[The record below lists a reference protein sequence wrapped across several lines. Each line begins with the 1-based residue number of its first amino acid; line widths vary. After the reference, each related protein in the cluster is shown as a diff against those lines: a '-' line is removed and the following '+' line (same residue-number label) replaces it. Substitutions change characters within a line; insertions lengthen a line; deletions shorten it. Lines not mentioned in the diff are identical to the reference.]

1 MLAVDRRLVQNFD
14 WGLAALALGLAGLGV
29 VNLIS
34 AAPVDPGRIP
44 ALAIRQLVWLGVGT
58 VAMVTILAIDYR
70 VWERLAVPAY
80 VVVVILL
87 VAVLL
92 FAPVIKGS
100 QRWLVL
106 GPANL
111 QPSEFAKLTLILI
124 LARYV
129 HRRGAGPEARLR
141 ELIVP
146 LILVLIP
153 VALILQQPNLGSG
166 LLLLLI
172 AGSFLLIVPVPL
184 RSIGWMAAVVGA
196 AAGGAWLFYLRDYQ
210 KERVLTFL
218 NPERDPLGAAYH
230 SIQSQIA
237 IGSGGFFG
245 EGFLQG
251 SQSQLQFLPEQPTD
265 FVFSVLAEEWG
276 FLGVTVVLSLYLG
289 LLLRGL
295 VVARTAKNLFGSALA
310 LGAVS
315 VLFWP
320 AAVNLAMVVGLLP
333 VVGVPIPFLSYGG
346 SSLLVSLI
354 ATGILM
360 NVSMRRYLF

>member
-1 MLAVDRRLVQNFD
+1 LLAIDRRLVQNFD
-14 WGLAALALGLAGLGV
+14 WVLAGLAIGLAV
-29 VNLIS
+29 LGILNLIS
-34 AAPVDPGRIP
+34 AAPEDPGRIP
-44 ALAIRQLVWLGVGT
+44 ALAIRQLFWLGAGSIAMT
-58 VAMVTILAIDYR
+58 VMLTIDYR
-70 VWERLAVPAY
+70 VWERLAIPIY
-80 VVVVILL
+80 VIGLVLL
-87 VAVLL
+87 VAVLIVG
-92 FAPVIKGS
+92 PVIKGS
-100 QRWLVL
+100 QRWLVF
-106 GPANL
+106 GPVRL
-111 QPSEFAKLTLILI
+111 QPSELAKLTVIFV
-124 LARYV
+124 LARFV
-129 HRRGAGPEARLR
+129 HRRAPGPEARLR

-153 VALILQQPNLGSG
+153 VGLVMKQPDLGSG
-166 LLLLLI
+166 LLLLLV
-172 AGSFLLIVPVPL
+172 AGSFLLILPVPL
-184 RSIGWMAAVVGA
+184 RALGWMAAVLGA
-196 AAGGAWLFYLRDYQ
+196 AAGGAWMFYLHDYQ

-230 SIQSQIA
+230 TIQSQIA

-276 FLGVTVVLSLYLG
+276 FLGASIVLIFYLA
-289 LLLRGL
+289 LLLHGL

-320 AAVNLAMVVGLLP
+320 AAINLAMVVGLLP
-333 VVGVPIPFLSYGG
+333 VVGVPLPFLSYGG
-346 SSLLVSLI
+346 SSLLVSMI
-354 ATGILM
+354 AVGLLM

>member
-34 AAPVDPGRIP
+34 AAPEDPGRIP
-44 ALAIRQLVWLGVGT
+44 ALAIRQLIWLGVST
-58 VAMVTILAIDYR
+58 VAMVTVLAIDYR
-70 VWERLAVPAY
+70 VWERQAVPAY
-80 VVVVILL
+80 VVGVLLL
-87 VAVLL
+87 VAVML

-111 QPSEFAKLTLILI
+111 QPSEFAKLALILI

-129 HRRGAGPEARLR
+129 HRRGSGPEARLR

-146 LILVLIP
+146 LVLVLIP
-153 VALILQQPNLGSG
+153 VALILQQPDLGSG

-218 NPERDPLGAAYH
+218 NPESDPLGAAYH
-230 SIQSQIA
+230 TIQSQIA
-237 IGSGGFFG
+237 VGSGGFLG

-276 FLGVTVVLSLYLG
+276 FLGATVVLSLYLG
-289 LLLRGL
+289 LLLHGL